1 MFRRKVLDEMIAWK
15 ASPLSKGKAMVVK
28 GLRQVGKTFIVKEY
42 ASRMYD
48 NVVYLDF
55 RERPD
60 LKAVFE
66 GDLDVSR
73 LVMNISAS
81 IPDARFVPRK
91 TILIFDEVQE
101 CSRARMSIKQFMAD
115 GRFDVICTGSLLGL
129 KGYNRKV
136 GGGVPVGSEHTI
148 TMKPMDF
155 EEFLWAKG
163 VSDEVISHVKDCF
176 AREKPVDAPVHTAM
190 FRHFR
195 EYICVG
201 GLPSVVQAFLATNDM
216 NAVRTEQLD
225 IISGYRDD
233 FGKHLDDRESEVTD
247 EVLLARINRVFDSV
261 TAQLAKENKKFQY
274 SLVEKGGR
282 SSAYQ
287 EAIQW
292 LIDYGLLAQCNNL
305 SLLQLPLEGN
315 RADGVF
321 KLYFQD
327 SGLMVAMLESGSAKD
342 ILFGDLGIYNGA
354 VYEDIVADA
363 FSKMGR
369 GLFYYRRD
377 SGMEI
382 DFVIRYG
389 GKITIIE
396 VKSKSGKTKSADTV
410 LSNPEIYGVDSC
422 IKLGK
427 GNVGR
432 MGGKLTIPYYMAF
445 LLKEDRSGQKRF
457 QTYPCLYTMFAIN
470 QARAYTR
477 ACGMQRYG
485 PHRPVP
491 SP

>member
-1 MFRRKVLDEMIAWK
+1 
-15 ASPLSKGKAMVVK
+15 
-28 GLRQVGKTFIVKEY
+28 
-42 ASRMYD
+42 
-48 NVVYLDF
+48 
-55 RERPD
+55 
-60 LKAVFE
+60 
-66 GDLDVSR
+66 
-73 LVMNISAS
+73 
-81 IPDARFVPRK
+81 
-91 TILIFDEVQE
+91 
-101 CSRARMSIKQFMAD
+101 
-115 GRFDVICTGSLLGL
+115 
-129 KGYNRKV
+129 
-136 GGGVPVGSEHTI
+136 
-148 TMKPMDF
+148 
-155 EEFLWAKG
+155 
-163 VSDEVISHVKDCF
+163 
-176 AREKPVDAPVHTAM
+176 
-190 FRHFR
+190 
-195 EYICVG
+195 
-201 GLPSVVQAFLATNDM
+201 
-216 NAVRTEQLD
+216 
-225 IISGYRDD
+225 
-233 FGKHLDDRESEVTD
+233 
-247 EVLLARINRVFDSV
+247 
-261 TAQLAKENKKFQY
+261 
-274 SLVEKGGR
+274 
-282 SSAYQ
+282 
-287 EAIQW
+287 
-292 LIDYGLLAQCNNL
+292 
-305 SLLQLPLEGN
+305 
-315 RADGVF
+315 
-321 KLYFQD
+321 
-327 SGLMVAMLESGSAKD
+327 VAMLELGSAKD